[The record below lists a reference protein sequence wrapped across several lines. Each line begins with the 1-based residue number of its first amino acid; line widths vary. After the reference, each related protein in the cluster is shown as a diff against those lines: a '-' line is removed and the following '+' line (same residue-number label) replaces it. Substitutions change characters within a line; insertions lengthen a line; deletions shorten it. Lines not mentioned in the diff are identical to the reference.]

1 MKKTVLKLQ
10 NRIFF
15 FKNRKNAKNRYRTG
29 YISPAHVIDVVKDLW
44 PQQWAH
50 TNAATR
56 KLIVQSFRS
65 LARDRRVLKQMIL
78 FAMDDDQSSQAA
90 FLTAQLH
97 RLLKDAKS
105 PTERHQIDVCL
116 RVLPMEPSRPH
127 PYTHSHQPSPIHFH
141 S

>member
-1 MKKTVLKLQ
+1 
-10 NRIFF
+10 
-15 FKNRKNAKNRYRTG
+15 
-29 YISPAHVIDVVKDLW
+29 
-44 PQQWAH
+44 
-50 TNAATR
+50 
-56 KLIVQSFRS
+56 
-65 LARDRRVLKQMIL
+65 MIL

-141 S
+141 SSNSSDDAHGHMFSMQYRTRDSPHRAAEEAVDASSTSFEQLGNARTTDSSSLTSEEQLGNSRKTVS